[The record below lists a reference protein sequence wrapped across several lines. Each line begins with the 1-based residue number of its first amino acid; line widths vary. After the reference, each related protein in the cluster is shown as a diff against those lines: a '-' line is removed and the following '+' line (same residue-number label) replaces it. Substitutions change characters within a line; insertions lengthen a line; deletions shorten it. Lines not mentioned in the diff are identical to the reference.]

1 MAKKKYVEEA
11 PVAGIGPDVDINSLP
26 TNTVTDVVHRQAAT
40 APRQADPALL
50 RAGVKDPYLPSTPLN
65 KETSKLGSGDPE
77 YKREASTS
85 TDPFRKDAPAQATLK
100 SMSHAGTVREKR

>member
-26 TNTVTDVVHRQAAT
+26 TNTVTDVVK
-40 APRQADPALL
+40 RQADPALL

-85 TDPFRKDAPAQATLK
+85 TDPFKKDAPAQATLK
-100 SMSHAGTVREKR
+100 SMSHAGTIREKR